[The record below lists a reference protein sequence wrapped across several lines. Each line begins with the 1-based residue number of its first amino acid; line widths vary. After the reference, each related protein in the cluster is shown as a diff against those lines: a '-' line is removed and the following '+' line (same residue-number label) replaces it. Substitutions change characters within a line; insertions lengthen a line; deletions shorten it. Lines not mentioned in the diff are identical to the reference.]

1 MNKAYLLIGGN
12 MGDRLANLQHA
23 TACIEQRCGNVLQAS
38 AIYETEAWGFKDQP
52 SFYNQALIIASHLSA
67 DALMTELLAIENS
80 LGRIRSI
87 PLGPRTIDLD
97 IIYFNDAIIQSDTVR
112 IPHPR
117 LIERNF
123 VLMPLVEIAPDY
135 IHPVL
140 NKTNAV
146 LLKECGDIS
155 AVYKKTIF

>member
-12 MGDRLANLQHA
+12 LGDRLANLQHA
-23 TACIEQRCGNVLQAS
+23 TACIEQRCGKVLLTS

-52 SFYNQALIIASHLSA
+52 SFYNQALIIATRLSA
-67 DALMTELLAIENS
+67 TALMTELLAIEVQ
-80 LGRIRSI
+80 LGRIRST

-97 IIYFNDAIIQSDTVR
+97 IIYFNNEIIQTDSLL

-117 LIERNF
+117 LRERNF

-140 NKTNAV
+140 NKSNTL